1 MKSVGDFTWWELLL
15 TVWFIAYLSKLTL
28 LVGQWE
34 GHSAIKTCAIY
45 PQSSSLLDQ
54 VEEDVNRL
62 LQKTDVKTEVM
73 MVMDLRGSLII
84 DETSGSLTDVV
95 LLTVMLVIF

>member
-45 PQSSSLLDQ
+45 PQ
-54 VEEDVNRL
+54 VV
-62 LQKTDVKTEVM
+62 
-73 MVMDLRGSLII
+73 
-84 DETSGSLTDVV
+84 SGGGRCKQATPEN
-95 LLTVMLVIF
+95 TC